1 MKPYSALGETYRCD
15 PCQEYPGKWIL
26 FLPLPYEGK
35 TEHSFS
41 SKEEAMEAGERIVE
55 SWEREGLEYDY
66 QKVSVGWKCSDNDP
80 RVGQVWFTGFYIS
93 IRMKSYG
100 WVAYYE

>member
-35 TEHSFS
+35 TEHSPS

-80 RVGQVWFTGFYIS
+80 RVDRCGLRDSTFRS
-93 IRMKSYG
+93 
-100 WVAYYE
+100 A